1 MKKERLIT
9 KSITISFIDKNEKL
23 MTVDIPFEKVYVL
36 ELEDITT
43 TIGHTSDGEVLDFLN
58 CKRLNLRL
66 YKDKLDE
73 QTIDVIKKNS
83 IISVGLNFENS
94 GNKTY
99 NVAWYTDDKIV
110 NLLQRVEDKDN
121 IIKIT
126 VDE

>member
-9 KSITISFIDKNEKL
+9 KFITISFIGKKEKL
-23 MTVDIPFEKVYVL
+23 MTIDIPFENVYVL

-73 QTIDVIKKNS
+73 KTIDVIKKNS
-83 IISVGLNFENS
+83 IISVGLNFENGGS
-94 GNKTY
+94 KTY